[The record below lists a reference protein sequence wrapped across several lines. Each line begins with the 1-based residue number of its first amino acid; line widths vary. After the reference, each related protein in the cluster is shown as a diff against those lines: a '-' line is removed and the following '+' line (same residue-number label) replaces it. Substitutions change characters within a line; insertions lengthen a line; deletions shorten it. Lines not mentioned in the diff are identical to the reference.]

1 MTGILVPIPAAQA
14 NEFKVEVTEQS
25 IPYEKLGPEHPIKHS
40 AQLFLFET
48 DLDDCG
54 YCMQQVR
61 YRVME
66 NAFFVLLR
74 FYLRVD
80 GVRVRLIDTRI
91 YHEFGSNEILREFK
105 HLESDFDML
114 KMQGFAGGSEWML
127 SPTQADEV
135 SRFLKEKCKV
145 NEKITF

>member
-1 MTGILVPIPAAQA
+1 M
-14 NEFKVEVTEQS
+14 
-25 IPYEKLGPEHPIKHS
+25 
-40 AQLFLFET
+40 
-48 DLDDCG
+48 
-54 YCMQQVR
+54 
-61 YRVME
+61 
-66 NAFFVLLR
+66 
-74 FYLRVD
+74 RVD

-114 KMQGFAGGSEWML
+114 KIQGFTGGSEWML